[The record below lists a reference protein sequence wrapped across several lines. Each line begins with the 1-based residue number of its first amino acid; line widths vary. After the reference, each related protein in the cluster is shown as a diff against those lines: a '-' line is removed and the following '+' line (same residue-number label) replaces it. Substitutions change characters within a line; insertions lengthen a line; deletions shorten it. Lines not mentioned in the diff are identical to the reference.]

1 MQQPALQDSQ
11 KVLLVNKIIQG
22 TSKNTNVLK
31 SKLYLSCIVLKTFDK
46 LDVHAQVELI
56 KPKNKQVIGILD
68 FIVQG
73 VSLIPTNELNTQI
86 WTKNSLNDQ
95 LLISFG
101 IMLHGLYA
109 YSMNSM
115 IQSLLGNLVGKTTLK
130 LQVFILEMFQILS
143 EIGK

>member
-22 TSKNTNVLK
+22 ESKNTNVLK